1 MSYFK
6 LTSAEGSHL
15 SLHDGHTLAS
25 VIVFVHNVQTLPLKQ
40 FGQVT
45 SNIASETVWPSNMVK
60 QNFTW
65 SMRGTK
71 VCINGAGHMTKMSTM
86 PIYGKNPSGTFFNET
101 WYVAFGTGTSWS
113 VYIMTFG

>member
-6 LTSAEGSHL
+6 LTSAEGS
-15 SLHDGHTLAS
+15 HDGHTLAS

-40 FGQVT
+40 FGQV
-45 SNIASETVWPSNMVK
+45 K

-71 VCINGAGHMTKMSTM
+71 NCINGAGHMTKMSTM